1 MLPILIAAAGALLVL
16 GGGKKKR
23 KKSSGSGTRPDTGE
37 EPGGGEPPG
46 GGGGG
51 ASGHAVGGLK
61 AHHVPS
67 KPGGKKL
74 GEPYSYCDLPEGTP
88 KGSMAAVSQDGESC
102 MIFWTSS
109 TPATVVSY
117 LEEEL
122 NKLPKEERDALCA
135 ADNCE
140 PDQFAMEPEIF
151 CNWIPDPAREAFVKK
166 FVLRLYPQIAPHTLP
181 PPQPDGLGR
190 VNAPHFIKYV
200 WTRVYAI
207 FAHDFC
213 GFNPVT

>member
-23 KKSSGSGTRPDTGE
+23 KKSSGSGTRPGNGTD
-37 EPGGGEPPG
+37 PGTDPDDEDPDGEPPSG
-46 GGGGG
+46 GGG
-51 ASGHAVGGLK
+51 LK
-61 AHHVPS
+61 VMTGKAIP
-67 KPGGKKL
+67 KPGGKL
-74 GEPYSYCDLPEGTP
+74 GEPYSYCELPEGTP
-88 KGSMAAVSQDGESC
+88 KGSMAAVSQDGNSC
-102 MIFWTSS
+102 MIFWTPS

-117 LEEEL
+117 LEDEL
-122 NKLPKEERDALCA
+122 NKLSNEERDALCA

-140 PDQFAMEPEIF
+140 PDQFAMEPEVF

-166 FVLRLYPQIAPHTLP
+166 VVLRLYPQIAPHSLP

-190 VNAPHFIKYV
+190 VNAPHFIKYT